1 MPSLAFRTT
10 QKCTNDLSFQ
20 GSGPVT
26 VTGEISGLN
35 KGLHGFHIHQFGD
48 TTNGCVSA
56 GPHFNLDKCE
66 HGAREDPKGARHT
79 GDLGNVEADE
89 NKVAKV
95 DITVSEFDKIE
106 LLFYLLEVTSFAV

>member
-1 MPSLAFRTT
+1 M
-10 QKCTNDLSFQ
+10 
-20 GSGPVT
+20 T

-95 DITVSEFDKIE
+95 DITVSCIRTFMKAYFSMFFCPNER
-106 LLFYLLEVTSFAV
+106 VTSFAV